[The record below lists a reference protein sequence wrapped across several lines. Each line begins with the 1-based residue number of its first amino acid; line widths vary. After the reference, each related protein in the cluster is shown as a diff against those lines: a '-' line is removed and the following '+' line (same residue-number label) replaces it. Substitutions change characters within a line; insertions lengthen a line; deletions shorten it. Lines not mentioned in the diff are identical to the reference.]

1 MNNSNTLNKPTA
13 AKIFLSGFIDL
24 LLFIIFA
31 WAVNL
36 FVFSTSISNS
46 YHQYHQTIVT
56 TQDQYKL
63 TSGYGDKVYIDA
75 ENSHNYPDAFT
86 YSDEGGHYVVI
97 DIVDVDEQVK
107 NDYINLLQ
115 NDTTYQNTLNTYQLT
130 SLALLTLVVGVTEFV
145 LFFIVPLTNKN
156 RATIGKTVMGL
167 KTINQHTLKI
177 ISLPLLFVQFVFLL
191 IVLSVLPY
199 IIFGELTLVFVPLI
213 LFAFVLFNKDLRTI
227 HQFIAQS
234 RTVLVK
240 ELIINEDSKND

>member
-1 MNNSNTLNKPTA
+1 MNNSNTSNKPTT
-13 AKIFLSGFIDL
+13 AKIFLSGLIDL
-24 LLFIIFA
+24 LLFILFA

-36 FVFSTSISNS
+36 LVFTTSISNS
-46 YHQYHQTIVT
+46 YHQYHKTIVN
-56 TQDQYKL
+56 TQDQYKI
-63 TSGYGDKVYIDA
+63 TSGYGEKVYID
-75 ENSHNYPDAFT
+75 EETIQNYPGAFT
-86 YSDEGGHYVVI
+86 YSDEGGEYVVI
-97 DIVDVDEQVK
+97 DIIDVDEQVK

-115 NDTTYQNTLNTYQLT
+115 DDITYQHTLNTYQLT
-130 SLALLTLVVGVTEFV
+130 SLALLALVVGVTEFV

-167 KTINQHTLKI
+167 KTINQHTLKL

-191 IVLSVLPY
+191 IVLSILPY

-213 LFAFVLFNKDLRTI
+213 LFAFVLLNKDLRTI

-240 ELIINEDSKND
+240 DLIINEDIKK